1 MLLEEE
7 QRTDCFQ
14 HPLWEVAALGRR
26 WPGHPSTYHVWALGP
41 HILGMGWEPRGVTFL
56 LGTLLAPHPWARA
69 LQAGLGRLPGP
80 SAWCARS
87 APTPHSRTLHTRR
100 CFHWPTF
107 PGPELVL
114 GSDPAGFDPHSER
127 VLRGSQ
133 SWCGCGNRRLPSPG
147 GPLLRVLV
155 DSRFDP
161 SSPVQFL
168 IFTIQ
173 TRTLSLRGGGC
184 SPAVGTLLAPPCP
197 WGSSLN
203 YRPRAAPAR
212 SSPQLCSPTEQGGC
226 PEG

>member
-1 MLLEEE
+1 MSLSCWAPSL
-7 QRTDCFQ
+7 
-14 HPLWEVAALGRR
+14 HPT
-26 WPGHPSTYHVWALGP
+26 PGHVLCKPDSGACP
-41 HILGMGWEPRGVTFL
+41 APPRGAPAPPPRLTHEHYTPDAVFTGRPFQDL
-56 LGTLLAPHPWARA
+56 SWSWVPTQPGSTPTLSVCS
-69 LQAGLGRLPGP
+69 G
-80 SAWCARS
+80 
-87 APTPHSRTLHTRR
+87 
-100 CFHWPTF
+100 
-107 PGPELVL
+107 
-114 GSDPAGFDPHSER
+114 
-127 VLRGSQ
+127 GSQ

-184 SPAVGTLLAPPCP
+184 SPAVGTLLAPPCL

-226 PEG
+226 LEG

>member
-1 MLLEEE
+1 MSLSSWAPSL
-7 QRTDCFQ
+7 
-14 HPLWEVAALGRR
+14 HPT
-26 WPGHPSTYHVWALGP
+26 PGHVLCKPDSGACP
-41 HILGMGWEPRGVTFL
+41 APPRGARGCEAWRPGAPAPPPRLTHEHYTPDAVFTGRPFQDL
-56 LGTLLAPHPWARA
+56 SWSWVPTQPGSTPTLSVCS
-69 LQAGLGRLPGP
+69 G
-80 SAWCARS
+80 
-87 APTPHSRTLHTRR
+87 
-100 CFHWPTF
+100 
-107 PGPELVL
+107 
-114 GSDPAGFDPHSER
+114 
-127 VLRGSQ
+127 GSQ

-184 SPAVGTLLAPPCP
+184 SPAVGTLLAPPCL